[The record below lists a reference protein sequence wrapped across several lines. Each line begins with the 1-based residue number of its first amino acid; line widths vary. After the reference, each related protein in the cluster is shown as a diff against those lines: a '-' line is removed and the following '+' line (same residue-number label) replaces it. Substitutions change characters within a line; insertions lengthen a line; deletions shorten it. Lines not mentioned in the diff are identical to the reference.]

1 MARGQPGAVAGA
13 AGAALICYKH
23 PGMER
28 KGNPMFVRRS
38 LFALLAVLLAG
49 CSMSADVGLAE
60 GQVAQFHQQLDA
72 GQLQQIYAGASDRL
86 RKATSEQ
93 DMQALLAAVHRKL
106 GDVKSSVRGAWSVHA
121 GVTGT
126 FVSLSYRTHFSEGDA
141 TERFDYQLEGDKALL
156 AGYHINSNT
165 LIEK

>member
-1 MARGQPGAVAGA
+1 MSAHRPLSV
-13 AGAALICYKH
+13 
-23 PGMER
+23 
-28 KGNPMFVRRS
+28 
-38 LFALLAVLLAG
+38 LFAVLLAG
-49 CSMSADVGLAE
+49 CSMSADVGVAE
-60 GQVAQFHQQLDA
+60 RQVVQFHQQLDA
-72 GQLQQIYAGASDRL
+72 GQLQQIYTGASDRL
-86 RKATSEQ
+86 REATSEQ

-106 GDVKSSVRGAWSVHA
+106 GVVKSSVRGAWSVHA
-121 GVTGT
+121 GTTGT

>member
-1 MARGQPGAVAGA
+1 M
-13 AGAALICYKH
+13 ICYKRS
-23 PGMER
+23 GMER
-28 KGNPMFVRRS
+28 KGNPMFVLRS
-38 LFALLAVLLAG
+38 LLVLVAILLAG

-60 GQVAQFHQQLDA
+60 RRVAQFHQQLDT

-86 RKATSEQ
+86 RKTTSEQ

-106 GDVKSSVRGAWSVHA
+106 GDVKSSVRGAWSIHA

-126 FVSLSYRTHFSEGDA
+126 FISLSYRTHFSEGDA

>member
-1 MARGQPGAVAGA
+1 MAGGEPGALAGT

-23 PGMER
+23 PGIGR
-28 KGNPMFVRRS
+28 KGKPMSVRRS
-38 LFALLAVLLAG
+38 LPALLAAVLAG

-60 GQVAQFHQQLDA
+60 RQVVQFHQQLDA
-72 GQLQQIYAGASDRL
+72 GQLQQIYAEASDRL
-86 RKATSEQ
+86 RRATSEQ
-93 DMQALLAAVHRKL
+93 DMQNLLAAVHRKL

-121 GVTGT
+121 GTTGT
-126 FVSLSYRTHFSEGDA
+126 FISLSYQTHFSEGDA

-156 AGYHINSNT
+156 AGYHINSNA